1 MALYPSCISSTFIFI
16 LIDRKGT
23 QFASRIIVAHSS
35 HSPFDWPCKAMK
47 LRNGF
52 QAMLTTAYILTIPSS
67 QTLCETLFTCAIFDD
82 ISINWLISLFVM
94 QKKIINVHSLAVLT
108 ECRREALKSTCE
120 SQPQSFMIR
129 KKAADIQTL
138 LKKEEKQSI
147 VCVSTREK
155 SSQSCYKA

>member
-82 ISINWLISLFVM
+82 ISMTDKLVCDA
-94 QKKIINVHSLAVLT
+94 KKDNQRTFPRCAYRVPKRSTQVHLWKPASVIHDSQEGCRHTDTFKERRKAEHSL
-108 ECRREALKSTCE
+108 CKY
-120 SQPQSFMIR
+120 QR
-129 KKAADIQTL
+129 KKLPIML
-138 LKKEEKQSI
+138 
-147 VCVSTREK
+147 
-155 SSQSCYKA
+155 